1 MSARSSA
8 TRVRACCSSGS
19 PRSLKTKEIAKT
31 TDEHAGEQNHGLERD
46 LRRAAR
52 HHEWRRTEAS
62 ARVVYA
68 TYNSSV
74 KHDNASNPLTER
86 YASREMSYLF
96 SPNFKFRTWRRLW
109 IALAEAEQELGLPIT
124 DAQIAELKAN
134 AETINFEDAERRERE
149 VRHDVMAHVHA
160 YGLQATSAK
169 GHHPPRRDVGV
180 RHGQHRDPA
189 DGGGAAHPARAAIVN
204 LMAKLRDFA
213 WQWRAT
219 PALAF
224 THFQPAQLTTV
235 GKRATL
241 WLHDLLLDYREIE
254 FRESQLALLGVK
266 GATGTQ
272 ASFLNLF
279 DGDEAKV
286 HRLEQL
292 VAEKIGMRRSY
303 PVSGQTYSRKVD
315 AQVVSAL
322 SGFAQSAS
330 KFGYDMR
337 LLQHLR
343 EIEEPF
349 EEEQIGSSAMPYKR
363 NPMRAERIDALAR
376 HLIVNALNPAFT
388 AATQW
393 FERTLD
399 DSANRRIAI
408 PEAFLAADAIALIYD
423 NIVGGIVVHE
433 DVIAANVRRELP
445 FLMTENLMMEG
456 AARGGDRQVLHER
469 IRIHAQAARG
479 RAEGRRGAERSVR
492 PHRRRSAVRH
502 RPRIHRAHGAAG
514 RLHRALAAADG
525 AIPHRGRRSDSRDAE
540 REQIRDEVRT
550 RCAYESARSD
560 RLAGAALASRSC
572 ATAARRPRRR
582 RRSAPEVLHGVA
594 SWYGEEF
601 AGRTT
606 ANGEIFD
613 PAQLT
618 AAHRTLPFGTV
629 ARHHEPEDAADRA
642 RARERPRA
650 VHRRARSSIS
660 RTPRRSRSA

>member
-1 MSARSSA
+1 M
-8 TRVRACCSSGS
+8 
-19 PRSLKTKEIAKT
+19 
-31 TDEHAGEQNHGLERD
+31 
-46 LRRAAR
+46 
-52 HHEWRRTEAS
+52 
-62 ARVVYA
+62 
-68 TYNSSV
+68 
-74 KHDNASNPLTER
+74 KHDSASNPLTER

-109 IALAEAEQELGLPIT
+109 IALAEAEQELGLAIT
-124 DAQIAELKAN
+124 DAQIADLKAN
-134 AETINFEDAERRERE
+134 AETINFADAEQRERE

-169 GHHPPRRDVGV
+169 GIIHLGATSAFVTDNTEILQMAEGLRILRR
-180 RHGQHRDPA
+180 R
-189 DGGGAAHPARAAIVN
+189 IVN
-204 LMAKLRDFA
+204 VMAKLRDFA
-213 WQWRAT
+213 WKWRAT

-241 WLHDLLLDYREIE
+241 WLHDLLLDYRELV
-254 FRESQLALLGVK
+254 FREEQLALLGVK

-279 DGDEAKV
+279 GGDESKV

-292 VAEKIGMRRSY
+292 VAEKVGMKRSY

-376 HLIVNALNPAFT
+376 HLIVNALNPALT

-423 NIVGGIVVHE
+423 NVMGGIVVHE
-433 DVIAANVRRELP
+433 DVIATNVRRELP
-445 FLMTENLMMEG
+445 FLMTENVMMEG

-469 IRIHAQAARG
+469 IRIHAK
-479 RAEGRRGAERSVR
+479 
-492 PHRRRSAVRH
+492 
-502 RPRIHRAHGAAG
+502 
-514 RLHRALAAADG
+514 AAADALKAG
-525 AIPHRGRRSDSRDAE
+525 AAQNDLFDRIAADELFGIDRASIERMAEPENYAGLSRQQTERFLAEDVDPVLEAE
-540 REQIRDEVRT
+540 REQIRDEV
-550 RCAYESARSD
+550 
-560 RLAGAALASRSC
+560 G
-572 ATAARRPRRR
+572 
-582 RRSAPEVLHGVA
+582 EVRV
-594 SWYGEEF
+594 
-601 AGRTT
+601 
-606 ANGEIFD
+606 
-613 PAQLT
+613 
-618 AAHRTLPFGTV
+618 
-629 ARHHEPEDAADRA
+629 
-642 RARERPRA
+642 
-650 VHRRARSSIS
+650 
-660 RTPRRSRSA
+660 